1 MKSPQN
7 QYGPAFS
14 SALPAL
20 VLLTTVFFAN
30 FLSRTILGP
39 LLLPITERLGLGL
52 TQGSTIFLCLSAG
65 YSTSVLCAGFL
76 SQHLGHKGTIVT
88 SVTCIGLG
96 LLGLAGSATLPS
108 FLIWT
113 AIMGAGAGLYIP
125 SSVVTITEI
134 TTSAH
139 WGQAFSVHELAPNL
153 SFILAPLIAELF
165 LGSVGYPLLFALLG
179 GFALLL
185 GLLYALR
192 GPRVKRPGVPP
203 MLGNIRAIVSRPAF
217 WIVVLLFVLCVGVEV
232 GIYNLIPAFL
242 VQERGLNREQA
253 NLILGCTRAVSL
265 ATLPLT
271 GLIIKR
277 VGYRTT
283 LTLFLVGTGA
293 ATLLSGFGPLW
304 WTIAMLTL
312 QPMFVVCFFPVGFAV
327 LAMVCPKATSDL
339 AVSLSVMC
347 SSIMGLGVIPGLLAW
362 CGERSSLGLSFSV
375 FGGLLLACSLL
386 AIKHLRIPTN
396 A

>member
-1 MKSPQN
+1 MNSLQN
-7 QYGPAFS
+7 QHGPAFS
-14 SALPAL
+14 SALPTL
-20 VLLTTVFFAN
+20 LLLTTVFFAN

-39 LLLPITERLGLGL
+39 LLLPVTARLGLGL

-65 YSTSVLCAGFL
+65 YSISVLCAGFL
-76 SQHLGHKGTIVT
+76 SQRLGHKGTIVT

-96 LLGLAGSATLPS
+96 LLGLAGSGSLTA

-125 SSVVTITEI
+125 SSVVTITEA
-134 TTSAH
+134 TAPAH

-153 SFILAPLIAELF
+153 SFILAPLVAEAF
-165 LGSVGYPLLFALLG
+165 LATTGYPPLFALLG
-179 GFALLL
+179 GACLLL
-185 GLLYALR
+185 GLLYAMR
-192 GPRVKRPGVPP
+192 GPQIRRPGVPP
-203 MLGNIRAIVSRPAF
+203 MLGNIRAIAARPAF

-265 ATLPLT
+265 LTLPLT

-277 VGYRTT
+277 IGYQAT
-283 LTLFLVGTGA
+283 LALFLIGTGT

-304 WTIAMLTL
+304 WTITMLTL

-347 SSIMGLGVIPGLLAW
+347 SSIMGLGVIPGVLAW
-362 CGERSSLGLSFSV
+362 CGERFSLGLAFSV
-375 FGGLLLACSLL
+375 FGGLMIACSAL
-386 AIKHLRIPTN
+386 AVKNLRIPKD